1 MEQDKEDVEDEPS
14 NALVATEKEQQDQEV
29 VYLKQTE
36 QSACFRLPSLN
47 TPPELLLEWK
57 M

>member
-14 NALVATEKEQQDQEV
+14 NALVATEKEHKDQEV
-29 VYLKQTE
+29 VFSKPAE
-36 QSACFRLPSLN
+36 QSPCFRLPSSN
-47 TPPELLLEWK
+47 TPLELLLEWK